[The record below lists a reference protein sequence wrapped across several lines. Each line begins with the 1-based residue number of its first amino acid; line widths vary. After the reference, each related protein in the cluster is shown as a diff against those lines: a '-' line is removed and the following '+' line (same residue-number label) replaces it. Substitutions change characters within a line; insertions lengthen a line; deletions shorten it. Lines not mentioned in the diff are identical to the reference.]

1 MAVTFCKIRI
11 LNIIGK
17 QLDSWLGSTK
27 FAFWRKMNIKKNEEK
42 DGNWIR
48 GGLESNIA
56 LPSTGEEAM
65 KRLLACKG
73 KDPYSI
79 LGVTPTCSD
88 DDIKKYYKRQ
98 AFLVHPDKNNQ
109 PGAEEAFKILVH
121 AFDIIGEPVIKR
133 LFYSTLVCKIYIH
146 KLLSRVKVALQ
157 MFRSIVLSL
166 FLVKCRTKMECCFKL
181 FAALLRSQP

>member
-1 MAVTFCKIRI
+1 MYVAVTFCKIRV
-11 LNIIGK
+11 LNAIGR
-17 QLDSWLGSTK
+17 QLDSWFGSSK
-27 FAFWRKMNIKKNEEK
+27 FAFWRKINTKSEEK
-42 DGNWIR
+42 EDNGNWIH
-48 GGLESNIA
+48 GGLETNIA

-109 PGAEEAFKILVH
+109 PGAEEAFKILVR
-121 AFDIIGEPVIKR
+121 AFEIIGEPVIEYPVFII
-133 LFYSTLVCKIYIH
+133 L
-146 KLLSRVKVALQ
+146 
-157 MFRSIVLSL
+157 
-166 FLVKCRTKMECCFKL
+166 
-181 FAALLRSQP
+181 